1 MKNIIS
7 ETKNSVNGLN
17 NRIEGP
23 KERNSEL
30 ENRITETTQSE
41 KQKENT
47 LEKKMN
53 GATETCG
60 LFKKKKTN
68 IHVNGVSQEKKG
80 VELRKN

>member
-1 MKNIIS
+1 MENIIS

-60 LFKKKKTN
+60 LLKKKKLTFMSLES
-68 IHVNGVSQEKKG
+68 HKKKKG
-80 VELRKN
+80 WN

>member
-41 KQKENT
+41 KQRENT
-47 LEKKMN
+47 LEKKN
-53 GATETCG
+53 EWSNRDLWT
-60 LFKKKKTN
+60 
-68 IHVNGVSQEKKG
+68 I
-80 VELRKN
+80 

>member
-47 LEKKMN
+47 LEKKIEWSNRDLWTILKKNLTFMSL
-53 GATETCG
+53 ESH
-60 LFKKKKTN
+60 KKKKGWN
-68 IHVNGVSQEKKG
+68 
-80 VELRKN
+80 

>member
-41 KQKENT
+41 KQRENT

-60 LFKKKKTN
+60 LFKKKNLTFMSLESHKK
-68 IHVNGVSQEKKG
+68 KKG
-80 VELRKN
+80 WN